1 MDSSRHYDLIIIGTG
16 AGGGALAH
24 RLAGTGKKILLLERG
39 GFLPREKDNWESR
52 AVFVEAKYRAQEP
65 WHDGNGNPF
74 FPGIQY
80 YVGGNTKFY
89 GAALFRL
96 REKDFQETRHAG
108 GVSPAWPFSYQD
120 FEPYYT
126 QAEGLFHVHGKRGE
140 DPTEPPASRDY
151 FYPPV
156 SHEPRIA
163 QLAADLRRLGC
174 HPYAMPLGIL
184 LEEENGR
191 PRYDSACVR
200 CPAFD
205 GFPCLVRG
213 KADAQVLCIEPALK
227 YPNVT
232 LLTHAYAER
241 LETDAGGKRVAAVH
255 VRRGGDA
262 QGAEEIYSADIVVA
276 ACGAINSAALLLRS
290 ANSQHPQGL
299 ANSSG
304 MVGRHYMRHNNSA
317 FMAISREPNPTV
329 FQKTLAL
336 ADFYWGAKDYAYP
349 LGLIQMLGKSD
360 GEMLKGEAPAWA
372 GDLAPEFT
380 LDKLARHGVDF
391 WLTTE
396 DLPDADNRI
405 SLDRDGGIVLDL
417 RHVDLEPHRRLTE
430 KLKGLLGDVGMHPHL
445 LPRTLYLGKQIP
457 IGGTAHQA
465 GTARFGRDAKTSVL
479 DVNCRAHDLDN
490 LYVVDGAFMVSVG
503 AVNPALTIVANAL
516 RVGDHLRQRLGSA

>member
-1 MDSSRHYDLIIIGTG
+1 MDSSRHYDVIIIGTG

-24 RLAGTGKKILLLERG
+24 RLAGSGKKILLLERG
-39 GFLPREKDNWESR
+39 GFLRREKDNWESK
-52 AVFVEAKYRAQEP
+52 AVFVEAKYRAKEA
-65 WHDGNGNPF
+65 WHDGNGKAF

-96 REKDFQETRHAG
+96 REKDFAETRHADG
-108 GVSPAWPFSYQD
+108 ISPAWPLSYQE

-126 QAEGLFHVHGKRGE
+126 QAEELFHVHGKRGE

-151 FYPPV
+151 FFAPV

-163 QLAADLRRLGC
+163 QLAADLRRLGH
-174 HPYAMPLGIL
+174 HPYSMPLGIL
-184 LEEENGR
+184 LDEENGE

-213 KADAQVLCIEPALK
+213 KADAQVLCVEPALQHA
-227 YPNVT
+227 NVT

-241 LETDAGGKRVAAVH
+241 LETDGSGRQVTAVH
-255 VRRGGDA
+255 VRRGADGK
-262 QGAEEIYSADIVVA
+262 GGEEVYSADIVVA

-290 ANSQHPQGL
+290 ANDRHPQGL

-304 MVGRHYMRHNNSA
+304 MVGRNYMRHNNSA
-317 FMAISREPNPTV
+317 LMAISREPNPTV

-336 ADFYWGAKDYAYP
+336 ADFYWGAKDYQFP

-360 GEMLKGEAPAWA
+360 GEMLKGEAPGWA
-372 GDLAPEFT
+372 NLLAPEFT
-380 LDKLARHGVDF
+380 MEKLAEHAVDF

-396 DLPDADNRI
+396 DLPRAENRV
-405 SLDRDGGIVLDL
+405 SLDRNGGIVLDL
-417 RHVDLEPHRRLTE
+417 KHVDLEPHQRLTE
-430 KLKGLLGDVGMHPHL
+430 KFKQLLGEIGMHQHL

-479 DVNCRAHDLDN
+479 DVNCRAHDVDN

-516 RVGDHLRQRLGSA
+516 RVGDHLRERLG